1 MNAADGLGLLQQP
14 DLQQL
19 CVTPHEFVMPGEGR
33 NARTGVLLIHG
44 LTGTPAEMRLLAKGL
59 NKQGFTVYG
68 VQLAG
73 HCGSMEDLVAARWT
87 DWLASVESGLQR
99 FSLHVDHVVV
109 GGLSMGALLSLAVA
123 ERHPDKVA
131 GVCALS
137 TTFRYDGWSIPAYTK
152 LAFLLPLF
160 RLLGIGR
167 NSVFMEAPPYGIKD
181 EALRARV
188 VEQMNSGDSSAA
200 GLPGNPW
207 WSVIELRALSANVQA
222 GLAQLRSPCLV
233 IHAREDDISSVSN
246 AHDIQRGAVNAHVDL
261 VLLDNCYHMITI
273 DRERRTVIAK
283 LNEFIARIASS
294 AAPARVRMGSDL
306 APGGDA
312 VDTQCAGGQRGTA
325 GFQGRGQR
333 AGASQWHGALAL
345 HAGQALAVGGHCLLC
360 GGVSGLA
367 GVSVAGAAV
376 GRGAAGLDQ
385 HRRHHDSGPG
395 AVSRKARAH
404 ARGRHRAGV
413 HRRGHRW
420 IALRAVGYEAFLH
433 CRLSGTHGL

>member
-1 MNAADGLGLLQQP
+1 MNASDGFALMQANSLNEQALQS
-14 DLQQL
+14 L
-19 CVTPHEFVMPGEGR
+19 CLTPHEFVMPGAGP
-33 NARTGVLLIHG
+33 NARIGVLLIHG
-44 LTGTPAEMRLLAKGL
+44 LTGTPAEMRLLGKGL

-73 HCGSMEDLVAARWT
+73 HCGSMEDLVSTRWT
-87 DWLASVESGLQR
+87 DWLSSAESGLQR
-99 FSLHVDHVVV
+99 FAAHVDHVVV

-137 TTFRYDGWSIPAYTK
+137 TTFRYDGWSIPVYTK

-207 WSVIELRALSANVQA
+207 WSIIELRALSANV
-222 GLAQLRSPCLV
+222 LAQLQKLRSPCLV
-233 IHAREDDISSVSN
+233 IHAKEDDISSVSN
-246 AHDIQRGAVNAHVDL
+246 AHDIERGATNAHVEL

-283 LNEFIARIASS
+283 MNEFV
-294 AAPARVRMGSDL
+294 ARVANAS
-306 APGGDA
+306 APIKDIN
-312 VDTQCAGGQRGTA
+312 GQ
-325 GFQGRGQR
+325 
-333 AGASQWHGALAL
+333 
-345 HAGQALAVGGHCLLC
+345 
-360 GGVSGLA
+360 
-367 GVSVAGAAV
+367 
-376 GRGAAGLDQ
+376 
-385 HRRHHDSGPG
+385 
-395 AVSRKARAH
+395 
-404 ARGRHRAGV
+404 
-413 HRRGHRW
+413 
-420 IALRAVGYEAFLH
+420 
-433 CRLSGTHGL
+433 

>member
-1 MNAADGLGLLQQP
+1 MNASDGFALMQANSLNEQALQS
-14 DLQQL
+14 L
-19 CVTPHEFVMPGEGR
+19 CLTPHEFVMPGTGA

-44 LTGTPAEMRLLAKGL
+44 LTGTPAEMRLLGKGL

-73 HCGSMEDLVAARWT
+73 HCGSMEDLVSTRWT
-87 DWLASVESGLQR
+87 DWLGSAESGLQR
-99 FSLHVDHVVV
+99 FAAHVDHVVV

-137 TTFRYDGWSIPAYTK
+137 TTFRYDGWSIPVYTK

-207 WSVIELRALSANVQA
+207 WSIIELRALSANV
-222 GLAQLRSPCLV
+222 LAQLQKLRSPCLV
-233 IHAREDDISSVSN
+233 IHAKEDDISSVSN
-246 AHDIQRGAVNAHVDL
+246 AHDIERGATNAHVEL

-283 LNEFIARIASS
+283 MNEFV
-294 AAPARVRMGSDL
+294 ARVANAS
-306 APGGDA
+306 APIKDIN
-312 VDTQCAGGQRGTA
+312 GQ
-325 GFQGRGQR
+325 
-333 AGASQWHGALAL
+333 
-345 HAGQALAVGGHCLLC
+345 
-360 GGVSGLA
+360 
-367 GVSVAGAAV
+367 
-376 GRGAAGLDQ
+376 
-385 HRRHHDSGPG
+385 
-395 AVSRKARAH
+395 
-404 ARGRHRAGV
+404 
-413 HRRGHRW
+413 
-420 IALRAVGYEAFLH
+420 
-433 CRLSGTHGL
+433 

>member
-181 EALRARV
+181 EALRARGRADEQRRQLCRRPARQSL
-188 VEQMNSGDSSAA
+188 VERHRAA
-200 GLPGNPW
+200 RPVRECAGRTGAAAL
-207 WSVIELRALSANVQA
+207 ALS
-222 GLAQLRSPCLV
+222 GHSCP
-233 IHAREDDISSVSN
+233 
-246 AHDIQRGAVNAHVDL
+246 G
-261 VLLDNCYHMITI
+261 
-273 DRERRTVIAK
+273 RRYF
-283 LNEFIARIASS
+283 LGQQCPRY
-294 AAPARVRMGSDL
+294 PAR
-306 APGGDA
+306 
-312 VDTQCAGGQRGTA
+312 
-325 GFQGRGQR
+325 RGQR
-333 AGASQWHGALAL
+333 P
-345 HAGQALAVGGHCLLC
+345 C
-360 GGVSGLA
+360 
-367 GVSVAGAAV
+367 
-376 GRGAAGLDQ
+376 RPGAAGQLLSHDH
-385 HRRHHDSGPG
+385 HRPRAPHRDCQAQRIH
-395 AVSRKARAH
+395 RAH
-404 ARGRHRAGV
+404 RQLGGACQGCEWVVISRP
-413 HRRGHRW
+413 W
-420 IALRAVGYEAFLH
+420 W
-433 CRLSGTHGL
+433 

>member
-1 MNAADGLGLLQQP
+1 MNAAQGYAQLQQQS
-14 DLQQL
+14 LQPL
-19 CVTPHEFVMPGEGR
+19 CLTPHEFVMPGTGA
-33 NARTGVLLIHG
+33 NARIGIMLIHG
-44 LTGTPAEMRLLAKGL
+44 MTGTPAEMRLLGKGL

-73 HCGSMEDLVAARWT
+73 HCGSMEDLVASRWT
-87 DWLASVESGLQR
+87 DWLASAESGLQR
-99 FSLHVDHVVV
+99 FAEHVDHVVV

-222 GLAQLRSPCLV
+222 QLPQLRSPCLV
-233 IHAREDDISSVSN
+233 LHAKEDDISSVSN
-246 AHDIQRGAVNAHVDL
+246 AHDIERGAVNAHVEL

-283 LNEFIARIASS
+283 MNEFVARIASTV
-294 AAPARVRMGSDL
+294 APVRG
-306 APGGDA
+306 
-312 VDTQCAGGQRGTA
+312 VNGQ
-325 GFQGRGQR
+325 
-333 AGASQWHGALAL
+333 
-345 HAGQALAVGGHCLLC
+345 
-360 GGVSGLA
+360 
-367 GVSVAGAAV
+367 
-376 GRGAAGLDQ
+376 
-385 HRRHHDSGPG
+385 
-395 AVSRKARAH
+395 
-404 ARGRHRAGV
+404 
-413 HRRGHRW
+413 
-420 IALRAVGYEAFLH
+420 
-433 CRLSGTHGL
+433 

>member
-1 MNAADGLGLLQQP
+1 MNASDGFALMQANSLNEQALQS
-14 DLQQL
+14 L
-19 CVTPHEFVMPGEGR
+19 CLTPHEFVMPGAGP
-33 NARTGVLLIHG
+33 NARIGVLLIHG
-44 LTGTPAEMRLLAKGL
+44 LTGTPAEMRLLGKGL

-73 HCGSMEDLVAARWT
+73 HCGSMEDLVSTRWT
-87 DWLASVESGLQR
+87 DWLGSAESGLQR
-99 FSLHVDHVVV
+99 FTAHVDHVVV

-137 TTFRYDGWSIPAYTK
+137 TTFRYDGWSIPVYTK

-207 WSVIELRALSANVQA
+207 WSIIELRALSANV
-222 GLAQLRSPCLV
+222 LAQLQKLRSPCLV
-233 IHAREDDISSVSN
+233 IHAKEDDISSVSN
-246 AHDIQRGAVNAHVDL
+246 AHDIERGATNAHVEL

-283 LNEFIARIASS
+283 MNEFV
-294 AAPARVRMGSDL
+294 ARVANAS
-306 APGGDA
+306 APIKDIN
-312 VDTQCAGGQRGTA
+312 GQ
-325 GFQGRGQR
+325 
-333 AGASQWHGALAL
+333 
-345 HAGQALAVGGHCLLC
+345 
-360 GGVSGLA
+360 
-367 GVSVAGAAV
+367 
-376 GRGAAGLDQ
+376 
-385 HRRHHDSGPG
+385 
-395 AVSRKARAH
+395 
-404 ARGRHRAGV
+404 
-413 HRRGHRW
+413 
-420 IALRAVGYEAFLH
+420 
-433 CRLSGTHGL
+433 

>member
-1 MNAADGLGLLQQP
+1 MNVADGYAQMQQQG
-14 DLQQL
+14 LQQL
-19 CVTPHEFVMPGEGR
+19 CLTPHEFVMPGVGQ

-44 LTGTPAEMRLLAKGL
+44 LTGTPAEMRLLGKGL
-59 NKQGFTVYG
+59 NKQGFTIYG

-87 DWLASVESGLQR
+87 DWLVSAESGLQR
-99 FSLHVDHVVV
+99 FAGHVDHVVV
-109 GGLSMGALLSLAVA
+109 AGLSMGALLSLAVA

-222 GLAQLRSPCLV
+222 NLQKLRSPGLV
-233 IHAREDDISSVSN
+233 IHAKEDDISSVSN
-246 AHDIQRGAVNAHVDL
+246 AYDIQRGAVNANVEL
-261 VLLDNCYHMITI
+261 VLLDNCYHMVTI

-283 LNEFIARIASS
+283 MNDFIARIASS
-294 AAPARVRMGSDL
+294 AAPV
-306 APGGDA
+306 
-312 VDTQCAGGQRGTA
+312 
-325 GFQGRGQR
+325 
-333 AGASQWHGALAL
+333 
-345 HAGQALAVGGHCLLC
+345 
-360 GGVSGLA
+360 
-367 GVSVAGAAV
+367 
-376 GRGAAGLDQ
+376 
-385 HRRHHDSGPG
+385 
-395 AVSRKARAH
+395 KA
-404 ARGRHRAGV
+404 
-413 HRRGHRW
+413 
-420 IALRAVGYEAFLH
+420 
-433 CRLSGTHGL
+433 LSGV

>member
-1 MNAADGLGLLQQP
+1 MNVSDGFSQLQQP

-19 CVTPHEFVMPGEGR
+19 CLTPHEFVMPGTGI

-44 LTGTPAEMRLLAKGL
+44 LTGTPAEMRLLGKGL

-73 HCGSMEDLVAARWT
+73 HCGSMEDLVAACWG
-87 DWLASVESGLQR
+87 DWLASLESGLLR
-99 FSLHVDHVVV
+99 FGQLVDHVVV
-109 GGLSMGALLSLAVA
+109 GGLSMGALLSLAAA

-137 TTFRYDGWSIPAYTK
+137 TTFRYDGWSMPAYTK
-152 LAFLLPLF
+152 LSFLLPLF
-160 RLLGIGR
+160 RFLGIGR

-207 WSVIELRALSANVQA
+207 WSVVELHALSANV
-222 GLAQLRSPCLV
+222 LANLSLMRSPCLV
-233 IHAREDDISSVSN
+233 MHAKEDDISSVGN
-246 AHDIQRGAVNAHVDL
+246 AYDIQRRAVNAHVEL

-294 AAPARVRMGSDL
+294 AAPVRG
-306 APGGDA
+306 
-312 VDTQCAGGQRGTA
+312 VNGQ
-325 GFQGRGQR
+325 
-333 AGASQWHGALAL
+333 
-345 HAGQALAVGGHCLLC
+345 
-360 GGVSGLA
+360 
-367 GVSVAGAAV
+367 
-376 GRGAAGLDQ
+376 
-385 HRRHHDSGPG
+385 
-395 AVSRKARAH
+395 
-404 ARGRHRAGV
+404 
-413 HRRGHRW
+413 
-420 IALRAVGYEAFLH
+420 
-433 CRLSGTHGL
+433 